1 MLFDLIPA
9 VILSTCQL
17 ITLSGGDASLVSTS
31 KLEKASGQLIPDPA
45 CSWHLRKDPYGAGG
59 GFQGRDQTQGA
70 DGRVKVCLQSQ
81 LLLRHRAVWSCALG
95 MQRAA
100 TAWPEP

>member
-31 KLEKASGQLIPDPA
+31 KLDKASGQPIPDPA
-45 CSWHLRKDPYGAGG
+45 CSWYLRKDLYGAGG
-59 GFQGRDQTQGA
+59 GFQGRDQSLGA
-70 DGRVKVCLQSQ
+70 DRRVEVCL
-81 LLLRHRAVWSCALG
+81 
-95 MQRAA
+95 
-100 TAWPEP
+100 